1 MDVSFSMVAACWV
14 SAAVCIVLPIALLA
28 AVRIKTHRGLLAG
41 LVGALCFFISAL
53 VLEQFLHS
61 IVFSVFPALIQN
73 PGLYTAYAC
82 LAAGLFE
89 ETARYVGLH
98 FLCRKDA
105 SLATGVAY
113 GIGHGGI
120 EAILLA
126 GTTSLSN
133 AIVLSAA
140 SAGSL
145 EAMFGSDIAAT
156 VSAQLAGGVSAGALL
171 VPGLER
177 IAAITLHIV
186 LSILVWMT
194 VTGRLPKAF
203 LAVSIGLHA
212 VANIGTAM
220 YQCGM
225 FSILLAEVWTFA
237 SVLAISLF
245 IWYLYKKSS
254 LRQKA

>member
-1 MDVSFSMVAACWV
+1 
-14 SAAVCIVLPIALLA
+14 
-28 AVRIKTHRGLLAG
+28 
-41 LVGALCFFISAL
+41 
-53 VLEQFLHS
+53 
-61 IVFSVFPALIQN
+61 
-73 PGLYTAYAC
+73 
-82 LAAGLFE
+82 
-89 ETARYVGLH
+89 
-98 FLCRKDA
+98 
-105 SLATGVAY
+105 
-113 GIGHGGI
+113 
-120 EAILLA
+120 
-126 GTTSLSN
+126 
-133 AIVLSAA
+133 
-140 SAGSL
+140 
-145 EAMFGSDIAAT
+145 MFGSDIAAT

-212 VANIGTAM
+212 VANIGAAM

>member
-1 MDVSFSMVAACWV
+1 MVAACWV

-120 EAILLA
+120 EAILL
-126 GTTSLSN
+126 
-133 AIVLSAA
+133 SAA

-145 EAMFGSDIAAT
+145 EAMFGSDIATT

-212 VANIGTAM
+212 VANIGAAM